1 MKQITK
7 DFTYDIPDEYLAQT
21 KANGDT
27 ATASYTGPAKLWVF
41 VQEQTGKNTSDAMQL
56 DENWDGNPDLPAP
69 EGQVKVELDCEGADT
84 LICAIFLPH
93 SVSVKNVTDVVTDL
107 PEDYGKYSNPW
118 PPTPDHA
125 YEREMLVYKPDTADI
140 ADTAGKEHTG
150 GDWELTFKQP
160 WMTWGTMTQLRND
173 LLAMSDGTVS
183 FDHTDSVK
191 QPWIDWRQKM
201 RDLPTVWKRGEAGE
215 FPAHMVKFPAEPT
228 RGGFAD
234 PPPAGTDSDP
244 TQVNESDPS

>member
-27 ATASYTGPAKLWVF
+27 ATASYTGPATLWVF
-41 VQEQTGKNTSDAMQL
+41 VQEQTGENTSDAMQL
-56 DENWDGNPDLPAP
+56 DENWDGNDMPAP

-84 LICAIFLPH
+84 LICGIFLPH
-93 SVSVKNVTDVVTDL
+93 TVAVKDQVDVVRDL

-125 YEREMLVYKPDTADI
+125 YERELLVYKPATADVSGV
-140 ADTAGKEHTG
+140 DDNHKG
-150 GDWELTFKQP
+150 GEWELTFKQP
-160 WMTWGTMTQLRND
+160 WMTWGKMTQLRND
-173 LLAMSDGTVS
+173 LLNMSDGKLS
-183 FDHTDSVK
+183 FDQPDSVK
-191 QPWIDWRQKM
+191 QPWIDWRKKM
-201 RDLPTVWKRGEAGE
+201 RDMPTVWKRGEAGE
-215 FPAHMVKFPAEPT
+215 YPAHMVKFPAEPT

-244 TQVNESDPS
+244 TQLNESDPS

>member
-93 SVSVKNVTDVVTDL
+93 SVSVKNVTDVVTEL

-173 LLAMSDGTVS
+173 LLAMSDGKVS
-183 FDHTDSVK
+183 FDQPDSVK

-244 TQVNESDPS
+244 TQVYESDPS

>member
-107 PEDYGKYSNPW
+107 PEDYGK
-118 PPTPDHA
+118 
-125 YEREMLVYKPDTADI
+125 
-140 ADTAGKEHTG
+140 
-150 GDWELTFKQP
+150 
-160 WMTWGTMTQLRND
+160 
-173 LLAMSDGTVS
+173 
-183 FDHTDSVK
+183 
-191 QPWIDWRQKM
+191 
-201 RDLPTVWKRGEAGE
+201 
-215 FPAHMVKFPAEPT
+215 
-228 RGGFAD
+228 
-234 PPPAGTDSDP
+234 
-244 TQVNESDPS
+244 